1 MLDKPWTQGVQPRQ
15 KTCYQPLRYCTYWP
29 VLSSFNNW
37 NIITFHTK
45 DTTSEVFE
53 EIHQIFFDGISEN
66 MSLLVQPGNYGAT
79 NTTDY

>member
-1 MLDKPWTQGVQPRQ
+1 MCHNVKKPR
-15 KTCYQPLRYCTYWP
+15 YQPVQGFTYCTM
-29 VLSSFNNW
+29 LGSFNNW